1 MRSCHVF
8 AGRTPVTYV
17 AMPNDEQKPDGEQ
30 TPSGGQKPR
39 GEQTPRG
46 GQKPSGEQT
55 PEQLSYEKFGRRFF
69 EIAVTEN
76 RIGAAFTPLA
86 GEDFEIGP
94 LATGPGGMVKVQ
106 ANVSMGRPVITRYV
120 NELITF
126 KVRLPL
132 SINLVVD
139 LRVDRL
145 RYDVTGV
152 VPLDLTVRAV
162 EPLSIHIDV
171 DTPRPRDV
179 QVGVASHGARAEMV
193 RFVAQIDDEIKRVI
207 AKHVAQQV
215 RTPEI
220 RRACVIDVAGELDK
234 VMPT

>member
-1 MRSCHVF
+1 MSRDDT
-8 AGRTPVTYV
+8 TPT
-17 AMPNDEQKPDGEQ
+17 
-30 TPSGGQKPR
+30 
-39 GEQTPRG
+39 
-46 GQKPSGEQT
+46 
-55 PEQLSYEKFGRRFF
+55 QLSYEQFGRRFF

-94 LATGPGGMVKVQ
+94 LATGPGGMVKVK
-106 ANVSMGRPVITRYV
+106 ANVSVGRPVITRYV

-139 LRVDRL
+139 LRLDRL

-162 EPLSIHIDV
+162 DPLSIHIDV

-179 QVGVASHGARAEMV
+179 QVGVASHGTRAEV
-193 RFVAQIDDEIKRVI
+193 IRFVAQVDDEIKRVI
-207 AKHVAQQV
+207 AKHVSQQV
-215 RTPEI
+215 GTPEI
-220 RRACVIDVAGELDK
+220 RQACIIDIAHELDK
-234 VMPT
+234 VMPA